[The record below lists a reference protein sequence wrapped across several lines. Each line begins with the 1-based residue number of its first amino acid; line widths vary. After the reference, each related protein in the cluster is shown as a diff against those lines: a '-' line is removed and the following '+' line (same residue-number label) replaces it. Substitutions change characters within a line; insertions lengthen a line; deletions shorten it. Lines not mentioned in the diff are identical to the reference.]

1 MRARKRAPNSR
12 ENSTNKDYLLGNKQ
26 SLLKI
31 WRLRNKNWRPF
42 LDNLND
48 YFRSLICWAGS

>member
-1 MRARKRAPNSR
+1 MRARKKAPNSR
-12 ENSTNKDYLLGNKQ
+12 ENSTEKDYLLGNKQ

-31 WRLRNKNWRPF
+31 WRLRNKNWGPF

-48 YFRSLICWAGS
+48 YFRSLIC